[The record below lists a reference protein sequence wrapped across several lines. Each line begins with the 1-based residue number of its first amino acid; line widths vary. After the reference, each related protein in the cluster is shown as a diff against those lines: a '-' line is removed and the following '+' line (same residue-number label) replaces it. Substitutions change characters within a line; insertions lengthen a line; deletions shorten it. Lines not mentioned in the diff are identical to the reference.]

1 MPGSGSDDFICQPA
15 SKGHE
20 NASALEIV
28 PLERV
33 DAFVGLGS
41 NLGDRNHTLLKAWK
55 MLGAREG
62 IELVTISRPYVSAPV
77 GMTSS
82 NWFVNAAG
90 WLKTCHSA
98 HRLLD
103 ILLKTE
109 KYLGRIRS
117 GDDTGYQDRVVDL
130 DLLYFGALIHA
141 DERLTLPHPHLYDRL
156 FVLAPLASIA
166 PEFNDPV
173 KQTSVLALH
182 DQLAGRIDQGVTAN
196 QQIEE
201 SDWQDDRAR

>member
-1 MPGSGSDDFICQPA
+1 MPGNGSDDVICQPA
-15 SKGHE
+15 PEGHE
-20 NASALEIV
+20 SASALERA

-41 NLGDRNHTLLKAWK
+41 NLGDRSHTLLKAWQ

-62 IELVTISRPYVSAPV
+62 IELVKISGPYVSAPV
-77 GMTSS
+77 GMSSS

-103 ILLKTE
+103 ILLETE
-109 KYLGRIRS
+109 KSLGRVRR
-117 GDDTGYQDRVVDL
+117 GNDAGYQDRVVDL
-130 DLLYFGALIHA
+130 DLLYYGALIHA
-141 DERLTLPHPHLYDRL
+141 DDRLTLPHPHLYDRL

-166 PEFNDPV
+166 PEFTDPA
-173 KQTSVLALH
+173 KQASVLSLH

-196 QQIEE
+196 QQIQE
-201 SDWQDDRAR
+201 SDWEDE